1 MGFFDLK
8 VQCSICDKTVGWH
21 RYQLRKGVW
30 VCPSCR
36 KALLKKI
43 GGWTKA
49 NKLLELSI
57 GDLKKLVYEPQEQS
71 SFENEIKEPEQ
82 KAKVYIKDAEQ
93 ILREQEEGKARR
105 RVYLQSQYDKFNAE
119 LNSIPKAEISISG
132 EKRKKNSL
140 AELDEFTFSKI
151 TKATK
156 IEKLFPLVVVDVETT
171 GLNKRNCD
179 IIEFSAIK
187 YESNLNEPT
196 SCISTLV
203 NINKPIPEEITKL
216 TGITG
221 DMISD
226 KPYFYE
232 IANSIQDYIKGCNL
246 VGHNLEF
253 DLKFLYVNGIELNE
267 KRRLF
272 DTLEIA
278 KTTLKVEYKH
288 PNNWDVWDYKLDT
301 LCDYYNINRNSAHRS
316 LSDCLATAK
325 LFSEFIDEKQM

>member
-49 NKLLELSI
+49 NKLIELSI
-57 GDLKKLVYEPQEQS
+57 DDLKKLVANQEFKLLS
-71 SFENEIKEPEQ
+71 KEEKKESERNANRQ
-82 KAKVYIKDAEQ
+82 A
-93 ILREQEEGKARR
+93 
-105 RVYLQSQYDKFNAE
+105 YLQNQHDKFNAE
-119 LNSIPKAEISISG
+119 LDSIPKAEISISG

-140 AELDEFTFSKI
+140 SELEELTFSRI

-203 NINKPIPEEITKL
+203 KINKPIPEEITKL

-221 DMISD
+221 DMISN

-232 IANSIQDYIKGCNL
+232 IVNSIQDYIKGCNL

-272 DTLEIA
+272 DTLEIS

-325 LFSEFIDEKQM
+325 LFSELIDEKQM

>member
-1 MGFFDLK
+1 M
-8 VQCSICDKTVGWH
+8 
-21 RYQLRKGVW
+21 
-30 VCPSCR
+30 
-36 KALLKKI
+36 KKI

-49 NKLLELSI
+49 NKLLELNI
-57 GDLKKLVYEPQEQS
+57 DDLKKLVFDSQFRLLSKE
-71 SFENEIKEPEQ
+71 EIKETER
-82 KAKVYIKDAEQ
+82 KANRQA
-93 ILREQEEGKARR
+93 
-105 RVYLQSQYDKFNAE
+105 YLQNQYDKFNAE
-119 LNSIPKAEISISG
+119 LNSIPKVKISISG

-140 AELDEFTFSKI
+140 AQLDEFTFSKI

-203 NINKPIPEEITKL
+203 KINKPIPEEITKL

-253 DLKFLYVNGIELNE
+253 DLKFLYLNGIELNE

-272 DTLEIA
+272 DTLEMA

-301 LCDYYNINRNSAHRS
+301 LCDYYNINRNSNYRP
-316 LSDCLATAK
+316 K
-325 LFSEFIDEKQM
+325 LFTFSLGTFYVGGLYEYEETDSDNLVKAIMNATGGERQKTFWDKVRDVLN